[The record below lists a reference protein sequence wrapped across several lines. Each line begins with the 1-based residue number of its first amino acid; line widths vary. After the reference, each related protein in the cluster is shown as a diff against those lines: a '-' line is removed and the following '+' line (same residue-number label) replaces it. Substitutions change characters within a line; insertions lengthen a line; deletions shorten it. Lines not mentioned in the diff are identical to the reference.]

1 MDLLIYIF
9 IIIYQIIQ
17 VAFFRV
23 LPANFVIIL
32 NLKKKFCRFYISQED
47 TKLSDI
53 IQKISNEI
61 PLFLLVNFKKYEH
74 MFKNFYNLYV
84 GENDPRMYLPQ
95 DINIYDCFE
104 IYSNEKKL
112 IGEKKFICSR

>member
-9 IIIYQIIQ
+9 IIIYQKNSGW
-17 VAFFRV
+17 VFSGSTCEFCNYSAS
-23 LPANFVIIL
+23 
-32 NLKKKFCRFYISQED
+32 KKKFCRFYISQED

-95 DINIYDCFE
+95 DINIFDCFE

>member
-1 MDLLIYIF
+1 MDLLINIF

-53 IQKISNEI
+53 VQKISNER
-61 PLFLLVNFKKYEH
+61 PLFLLVNFKN
-74 MFKNFYNLYV
+74 M
-84 GENDPRMYLPQ
+84 
-95 DINIYDCFE
+95 NICLRIF
-104 IYSNEKKL
+104 
-112 IGEKKFICSR
+112 